1 MITITGLKALLSG
14 VRRDARDPAAVQS
27 ENTFLPGK
35 KGLEGL

>member
-27 ENTFLPGK
+27 QKTPFFRK
-35 KGLEGL
+35 KKKV